1 MGLTVYADGMGFF
14 HKGSGGKGIAP
25 GDVCLSPP
33 PPPAGPVPVPYVNM
47 LQASDLTKG
56 SKSVKI
62 DGEPTALENA
72 SEVILSSGD
81 EGGVQGG
88 NVVTH
93 KIKGKGFFML
103 WSFTV
108 KVEGKGVARHGDPM
122 GQASAS
128 APAGAC
134 DMQALVRFQKRKAF
148 SVKKKCSRH
157 YVRKGKGYGPT
168 SGQTAHVQGKP
179 CWVIGPTGA
188 PCGKPGK
195 TADHQPPLV
204 IAWYK
209 GGCKDAAAFRRWA
222 RSNKAVLPQC
232 ASHSLN
238 NVQKGMSHFT
248 RGNPTIAEVRKR
260 IATYLA

>member
-1 MGLTVYADGMGFF
+1 MGLTVFAENMGFF

-25 GDVCLSPP
+25 GDVCLTPP

-47 LQASDLTKG
+47 LSASDLTKG

-62 DGEPTALENA
+62 DGEPTALENS
-72 SEVILSSGD
+72 SEIMMSTGD
-81 EGGVQGG
+81 EAGAQGG

-93 KIKGKGFFML
+93 KIKGKGFFQL
-103 WSFTV
+103 WSFLV
-108 KVEGKGVARHGDPM
+108 KVEGKGVGRHGDPM
-122 GQASAS
+122 GQAAAS

-134 DMQALVRFQKRKAF
+134 DMSALANFKRRKAF

-157 YVRKGKGYGPT
+157 YERNWEYGPNDT
-168 SGQTAHVQGKP
+168 QTAAIQGKP
-179 CWVIGPTGA
+179 CWVVGA
-188 PCGKPGK
+188 NGKTCGKPGS

-209 GGCKDAAAFRRWA
+209 GGCKNSAAFKKWA
-222 RSNKAVLPQC
+222 KSVAAVKPQC
-232 ASHSLN
+232 ANHSLN
-238 NVQKGMSHFT
+238 NVQKGMSKFT
-248 RGNPTIAEVRKR
+248 RGNPTIAEVQQR